1 MKKTFA
7 TRGVQDGIFFIFNTT
22 QMANGLI
29 IIKKQVD
36 VFASTFFLE

>member
-7 TRGVQDGIFFIFNTT
+7 IRGVLDGIFFIFNTI

-29 IIKKQVD
+29 IIKEQVD
-36 VFASTFFLE
+36 VFASAFFLE